1 MAPTY
6 YEAAVVSCL
15 LENNMKL
22 IEILVVLLVVASQTK
37 SFRLPYG
44 PYVSRIGIVDIVW
57 PRLSK
62 ECLQYFAF
70 DVIEYLQIILKLKVW

>member
-1 MAPTY
+1 
-6 YEAAVVSCL
+6 
-15 LENNMKL
+15 MKL
-22 IEILVVLLVVASQTK
+22 LGIVIVLLVVSSQTK

-62 ECLQYFAF
+62 ECLKYFAF
-70 DVIEYLQIILKLKVW
+70 DVI